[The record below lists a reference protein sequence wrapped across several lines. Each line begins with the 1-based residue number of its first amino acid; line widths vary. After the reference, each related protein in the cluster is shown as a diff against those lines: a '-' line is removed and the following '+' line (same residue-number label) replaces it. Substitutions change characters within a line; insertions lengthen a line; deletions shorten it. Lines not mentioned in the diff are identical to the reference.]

1 MDIWQACKDRFSH
14 QTLGGQLVRVVESQ
28 EQVATNYLVETLD
41 EQYMLEK
48 MLERNKPHPTAEAN
62 SFTNKQA
69 KNKHVKNSQ
78 QALHYLLATPF
89 RYPPL
94 KYGSRFGKKTAPS
107 LLYASKHV
115 STALAESAYY
125 RFVFWRGMQTP
136 PSSNK
141 FITQHTVW
149 GANYYT
155 NKGASLHA
163 PPFNDYSQQLAAPD
177 SYQYSQALG
186 EELRV
191 AGIQAFEFTSAR
203 DADQGL
209 NVALFTPQPLAN
221 KQPSYQQQ
229 WLCDTNNDEV
239 VFYSASDKAIYN
251 FSIDQFL
258 VNKKFVMPAV
268 S

>member
-1 MDIWQACKDRFSH
+1 MDIWQACKDSFSH

-28 EQVATNYLVETLD
+28 EQVATNYLVKTLD
-41 EQYMLEK
+41 EQHMLEQ
-48 MLERNKPHPTAEAN
+48 MLESNKPHPTAEAN
-62 SFTNKQA
+62 SFTNKQT
-69 KNKHVKNSQ
+69 
-78 QALHYLLATPF
+78 LHYLLATPF

-94 KYGSRFGKKTAPS
+94 KYGSRFGKKTEPS
-107 LLYASKHV
+107 LLYASRNV

-155 NKGASLHA
+155 NKGVSLHTS
-163 PPFNDYSQQLAAPD
+163 PFNNYSQQLTAPD
-177 SYQYSQALG
+177 SYQHSQALG
-186 EELRV
+186 AELRG

-203 DADQGL
+203 DVAQGL

-229 WLCDTNNDEV
+229 WLCDTSNDEV
-239 VFYSASDKAIYN
+239 VFYSGSDKAIYN

-258 VNKKFVMPAV
+258 VDKKFIMQAV